1 MPRAS
6 MHSQNRPSP
15 ASALMALCGED
26 SPARGT
32 YGPGMRLRL
41 AVIAVVAIATA
52 STGTTYAMPDETA
65 LVSRPS
71 GVLAGSAQSEGSEE
85 LGRRVARIGAKVRR
99 LRRRLGL
106 TRAALRAQAER
117 IKRLERRPAPD
128 EDGGLRSPNG
138 RFAVSVS
145 DTGIVLRAPSATLS
159 VGAAAVTLTSGA
171 GSTLAVGSART
182 TLASPVISLGGSSC
196 PPVVRRSDPL
206 LVDRETLQ
214 ATFAASSLRVFAC

>member
-1 MPRAS
+1 M
-6 MHSQNRPSP
+6 
-15 ASALMALCGED
+15 
-26 SPARGT
+26 
-32 YGPGMRLRL
+32 
-41 AVIAVVAIATA
+41 IAVVAATA
-52 STGTTYAMPDETA
+52 VATAGPAYAMPDETA
-65 LVSRPS
+65 LVSRAS
-71 GVLAGSAQSEGSEE
+71 GVPAGSAQSEGSEE
-85 LGRRVARIGAKVRR
+85 LGRRVARIGARVRR

-128 EDGGLRSPNG
+128 EDAGLRSPDG
-138 RFAVSVS
+138 RFAVNVS

-159 VGAAAVTLTSGA
+159 VGAAAVTLASGA

-182 TLASPVISLGGSSC
+182 MLTSPVISLGGGSSC